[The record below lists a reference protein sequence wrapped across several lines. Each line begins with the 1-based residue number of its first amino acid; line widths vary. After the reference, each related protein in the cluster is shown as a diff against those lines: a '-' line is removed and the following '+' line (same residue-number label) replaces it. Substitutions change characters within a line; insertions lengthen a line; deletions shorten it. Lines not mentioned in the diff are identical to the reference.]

1 MNKKCQVFT
10 SGEYANYLLDK
21 ADYKSNLYQKT
32 VLENSCGDGKILVEI
47 VKRYIEDC
55 INQKIPLNQIKTGL
69 ERDIYG
75 FEIDAKYWKKCIENL
90 NDIAMEYN
98 IKDISWKIFNEDFLK
113 ATVNI
118 RFDFV
123 IGNPPYINY
132 RDLDIDI
139 RDFLRTN
146 FDSCKEGK
154 FDYCYAFIES
164 GLNFLNEDGKLAYI
178 IPNSIF
184 KNVFGKRLRNYMLEY
199 IKDIYNFSNEKLFE
213 KILTYSAIA
222 IFKKS
227 NDINKIR
234 YHDVNQEIDIYI
246 NKKDLGDKWIFKSK
260 KQINKCEYVR
270 FGDFFHAAISVATLL
285 NDAFVIKEYQEF
297 KEYYRV
303 NGIDIEKNLISL
315 AASPKNIKNGNQE
328 IIIYPYYYK
337 NGDVISY
344 SENEFYKKFPN
355 GVLYL
360 SEFKEKL
367 EKRKSSEGIK
377 WFEYGRT
384 QALKNMCK
392 KKILIS
398 TVITKKVNTKILD
411 EGVIPYSGIYI
422 IQKGN
427 VSIEKAKLI
436 LESDNFLEYVQ
447 EIGTSISGNSIRIT
461 PKDINNYMFQKGGFL
476 NGKDEI

>member
-10 SGEYANYLLDK
+10 SEEYANYLLDK
-21 ADYKSNLYQKT
+21 VDYKSNLYKKT
-32 VLENSCGDGKILVEI
+32 VLENSCGDGKILIEI

-55 INQKIPLNQIKTGL
+55 INQKIPLNEIKTGL

-75 FEIDAKYWKKCIENL
+75 FEIDIKYWKKCIVNL
-90 NDIAMEYN
+90 NNIAMAYN
-98 IKDISWKIFNEDFLK
+98 IKDVSWKIFNEDFLK
-113 ATVNI
+113 AVIDI
-118 RFDFV
+118 RFDFI

-132 RDLDIDI
+132 RELDIDT
-139 RDFLRTN
+139 RDFLRKK

-154 FDYCYAFIES
+154 FDYCYAFIEL
-164 GLNFLNEDGKLAYI
+164 GLDFLNENGKLSYI

-199 IKDIYNFSNEKLFE
+199 VTDIYNFSDEKLFE

-227 NDINKIR
+227 NNINKVR
-234 YHDVNQEIDIYI
+234 YHDVNQGIDICI
-246 NKKDLGDKWIFKSK
+246 DKNGLGDKWIFKVK
-260 KQINKCEYVR
+260 EKTNKSEYIK

-297 KEYYRV
+297 KEHYRV

-315 AASPKNIKNGNQE
+315 AASPKNINNENKE

-337 NGDVISY
+337 NGDVMMY
-344 SENEFYKKFPN
+344 SEDEFYKKFPN

-360 SEFKEKL
+360 SKFKEELK
-367 EKRKSSEGIK
+367 KRKSSRGVK

-384 QALKNMCK
+384 QALKNICK

-398 TVITKKVNTKILD
+398 TVITKKVNVKILD
-411 EGVIPYSGIYI
+411 RDVVPYSGIYI

-427 VSIEKAKLI
+427 VSREKAKLI